1 MCSIDEVA
9 VASSR
14 VLIVCWLG
22 LVLLSITS
30 VQLGNAGAG
39 LALAAAVLWAAL
51 GKAWLIADGFM
62 HLRHAP
68 PLWRGLL
75 LGWPLVVGGVV
86 LGTLWFQRGV

>member
-1 MCSIDEVA
+1 MA
-9 VASSR
+9 TSR
-14 VLIVCWLG
+14 LLILCWLG
-22 LVLLSITS
+22 LVALSITS

-39 LALAAAVLWAAL
+39 LLLAAAVLLVAL

-75 LGWPLVVGGVV
+75 LGWPLVVGGLV
-86 LGTLWFQRGV
+86 LLTLWLQRGV

>member
-1 MCSIDEVA
+1 VST
-9 VASSR
+9 SR
-14 VLIVCWLG
+14 VLILCWLG
-22 LVLLSITS
+22 LVVLSVTS

-39 LALAAAVLWAAL
+39 LLLAAAVLLAAL

-86 LGTLWFQRGV
+86 LLTLWLQRGV

>member
-1 MCSIDEVA
+1 MATSP
-9 VASSR
+9 

-22 LVLLSITS
+22 LVLLSIGS
-30 VQLGNAGAG
+30 VQLGNAGGGLLLAG
-39 LALAAAVLWAAL
+39 AILLAAL

-75 LGWPLVVGGVV
+75 LGWPLVVGV
-86 LGTLWFQRGV
+86 LVLLTVWLQRAI